1 MPKENVPKTPM
12 ITEPLAEYSSR
23 VALQRAEVQR
33 QDKQSGQIAV
43 LRLIVAAMF
52 LLTAWLA
59 LWRNAIPSGAL
70 AIPVGAFIVLALY
83 HDRLLRGLELARRAV
98 RFYEHGIARIEDRW
112 MGMGRWDYAI
122 DDDSHLYAPDLDLFG
137 KASLFDLLCTARTRA
152 GVDTLAQWL
161 CKPASKDE
169 ILSRQHAIE
178 ELRGNID
185 LRLDLAILG
194 ADLRSAIRPE
204 LTRWSEAPIVLGST
218 RSRWATRIL
227 TLLNV
232 SGLVYYGVTDSA
244 APLLLILPVSIL
256 FATVHRRRVL
266 SVLDAI
272 EEPQRELGILG
283 MALARLERE
292 RFQSPKLAGLQR
304 ALETTGRPASAEIAR
319 LLRIVALVDSRK
331 NQFFRPISYFLMWAT
346 KLAFDVE
353 AWRRDNAHAATRWLA
368 AVGEVEALCA
378 LAGFAYEHP
387 ERLFPEIVEPGP
399 ILDAEQMRHPL
410 LPASHCVP
418 NSVHFFGELRLLV
431 VSGSNMSG
439 KSTLLRTAGINVVLA
454 LAGAPVCA
462 ARMRVSPMSIGATLR
477 IQDSLQAGTS
487 RFYAE
492 IQRLRQIM
500 ELTRGTLPVLF
511 LLDEILHGTN
521 SHDRAIGAE
530 GVVRGLVDRG
540 AIGLVT
546 THDLAL
552 ARVAEALSPRA
563 TNVHFKDHLENGRM
577 VFDYRLQ
584 SGVVQKSNALEL
596 MRAVGLDV

>member
-1 MPKENVPKTPM
+1 ML
-12 ITEPLAEYSSR
+12 TEPLTEYSSR
-23 VALQRAEVQR
+23 VALRRADVQR
-33 QDKQSGQIAV
+33 IDERIVHVSV
-43 LRLIVAAMF
+43 LRLIVAAVF
-52 LLTAWLA
+52 LLAVWLVLGPDA
-59 LWRNAIPSGAL
+59 LPPWSL
-70 AIPVGAFIVLALY
+70 VIPVATFVGLALY
-83 HDRLLRGLELARRAV
+83 HERLFRKRDRARRAV

-122 DDDSHLYAPDLDLFG
+122 DDDTHLYAPDLDLFG

-152 GVDTLAQWL
+152 GEDTLARWL
-161 CKPASKDE
+161 CAPASRDE
-169 ILSRQHAIE
+169 VLSRQRAIE

-194 ADLRSAIRPE
+194 DDLRSAIRPE
-204 LTRWSEAPIVLGST
+204 LTKWSEAPIVLGSR

-227 TLLNV
+227 ALLNV
-232 SGLVYYGVTDSA
+232 SGLVYYGITDSA
-244 APLLLILPVSIL
+244 VPLLVVLPVSII
-256 FATVHRRRVL
+256 FAAVHRRRVL
-266 SVLDAI
+266 SILGAI
-272 EEPQRELGILG
+272 EEPQRELRILG
-283 MALARLERE
+283 MALVRLERE
-292 RFQSPKLAGLQR
+292 RFQSPKLADLQR
-304 ALETTGRPASAEIAR
+304 ALETSGRPASAEIAG
-319 LLRIVALVDSRK
+319 LLRIVALVESRN

-346 KLAFDVE
+346 KLAFDIE
-353 AWRRDNAHAATRWLA
+353 AWRLEHSQAAPRWLA

-387 ERLFPEIVEPGP
+387 DRPFPEIVEPGP
-399 ILDAEQMRHPL
+399 ILDGEQLRHPL

-418 NSVHFFGELRLLV
+418 NSVRFDGELRLLV

-439 KSTLLRTAGINVVLA
+439 KSTLLRTAGINVALA
-454 LAGAPVCA
+454 LGGAPVCA
-462 ARMRVSPMSIGATLR
+462 ARMRISPMNIGATLR

-500 ELTRGTLPVLF
+500 ELTRGPLPVLF

-552 ARVAEALSPRA
+552 ARVAEALAPRA
-563 TNVHFKDHLENGRM
+563 RNVHFKDHLENGLM
-577 VFDYRLQ
+577 VFDYQLQ